1 MIPHKCPHPYH
12 QKRARRRVEQSTV
25 FGVVLG
31 LLLFFVAGRLSLKNV
46 DDYEQ
51 ESALLKASV
60 EQLRQENKRLV
71 KQQDF
76 VHNAQKIDLQAR
88 QESRRL
94 FTKLHDELS
103 DIKEQLAFYQ
113 RVVAPEVLVK
123 GLYVNSLKIKALST
137 TGRYRYQLVLAQGT
151 SQKRVLKGRYA
162 LTVVGALNGEHQALK
177 LSTLTLKSKT
187 SSKFSFRYYQLLSDE
202 FQLPRGFVAERL
214 KLSIVPSAKGAKNI
228 QQDELWR
235 KLLTN
240 H

>member
-12 QKRARRRVEQSTV
+12 QKRARRRLEKSAV
-25 FGVVLG
+25 FGVVMG

-46 DDYEQ
+46 DDYQQ

-60 EQLRQENKRLV
+60 EQLTQENKQLM

-76 VHNAQKIDLQAR
+76 VRNAQKIDLQAR

-113 RVVAPEVLVK
+113 RVVAPEALVK
-123 GLYVNSLKIKALST
+123 GLYVNSLKIKALSIKE
-137 TGRYRYQLVLAQGT
+137 RYRYQLVLAQGT
-151 SQKRVLKGRYA
+151 SQKRVLKGRYT
-162 LTVVGALNGEHQALK
+162 LSVVGTLKGKPEVLK
-177 LSTLTLKSKT
+177 LSTLTLKSKA

-202 FQLPRGFVAERL
+202 FQLPSGFVAERL
-214 KLSIVPSAKGAKNI
+214 RLSIVPSAKGAKKI
-228 QQDELWR
+228 QQDELWS
-235 KLLTN
+235 KLLASD
-240 H
+240 